1 VLVLLIEDDEDLGGS
16 VELALSEEG
25 YTVEWIRRGD
35 LGLYRATE
43 WEADLVILDR
53 MLPSMDGFS
62 ILKSL
67 RKTKNTPVLM
77 LTALNTLEHRLEGL
91 DAGADDYLGKPF
103 ELPELL
109 SRVRALLRRS
119 YGSSSEILE
128 HDGLRIDLSTQR
140 VWLMGEEIAL
150 TRSEFITLEVLLR
163 KKGRPVSRKILE
175 DYLYRDL
182 DEISPNAL
190 DVHIHRIRKKLG
202 NQLIVTR
209 RGVGYEIPD
218 SL

>member
-35 LGLYRATE
+35 LGLYRAAE
-43 WEADLVILDR
+43 WEADLVVLDR
-53 MLPSMDGFS
+53 MLPGIDGFTV
-62 ILKSL
+62 LKSL
-67 RKTKNTPVLM
+67 RKTKDTPVLM
-77 LTALNTLEHRLEGL
+77 LTALNTLENRLEGL

-119 YGSSSEILE
+119 DSSSSKILE

-140 VWLMGEEIAL
+140 VWLMGEKIAL

-182 DEISPNAL
+182 DEFSPNAL

-209 RGVGYEIPD
+209 RGIGYEIPD